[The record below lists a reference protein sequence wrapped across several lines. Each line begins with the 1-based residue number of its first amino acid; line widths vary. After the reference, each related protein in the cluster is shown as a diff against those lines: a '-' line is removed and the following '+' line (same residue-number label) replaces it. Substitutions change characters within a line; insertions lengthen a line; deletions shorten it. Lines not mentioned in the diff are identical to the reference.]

1 MGNLPFS
8 VSIPLL
14 IQWLK
19 AIPKREGPFKYG
31 RTSMTLTFQ
40 KEVAEVRN
48 AFVLFMQ
55 LSQYIYL
62 YLFQRITAPPSH
74 TQRSRLSIMVQTFCH
89 AKWCF
94 TLHSAAFVPRPKVC
108 TPSPSLSPHSFT
120 HLFIHLFIHSFID
133 RLM

>member
-1 MGNLPFS
+1 MSFFLLIFYYVENRLSDLRIVGNLPFS

-48 AFVLFMQ
+48 AFVLFVQ
-55 LSQYIYL
+55 ASQYIYL
-62 YLFQRITAPPSH
+62 YFFRG
-74 TQRSRLSIMVQTFCH
+74 
-89 AKWCF
+89 
-94 TLHSAAFVPRPKVC
+94 
-108 TPSPSLSPHSFT
+108 
-120 HLFIHLFIHSFID
+120 
-133 RLM
+133 